1 MSAIAFDTLAYA
13 KKLKLA
19 GVPEA
24 QAEVQAEAMAELV
37 EERLATKRDLKELEE
52 RLASQMRGMEERLN
66 SKMQELEYKMTVRL
80 GSMMVVARACGNV
93 GEATLTSRRTDW
105 EQSLSTLRLPKIL
118 PHPSQ
123 RHQREIVPIHIVIDH
138 ETPLQLC
145 ALGKAFFHFLD
156 L

>member
-52 RLASQMRGMEERLN
+52 RLASQIRGMEERLN
-66 SKMQELEYKMTVRL
+66 SKMQELEYKMTIRL
-80 GSMMVVARACGNV
+80 GSMMVVAV
-93 GEATLTSRRTDW
+93 GLVATLVK
-105 EQSLSTLRLPKIL
+105 LL
-118 PHPSQ
+118 
-123 RHQREIVPIHIVIDH
+123 
-138 ETPLQLC
+138 
-145 ALGKAFFHFLD
+145 
-156 L
+156 